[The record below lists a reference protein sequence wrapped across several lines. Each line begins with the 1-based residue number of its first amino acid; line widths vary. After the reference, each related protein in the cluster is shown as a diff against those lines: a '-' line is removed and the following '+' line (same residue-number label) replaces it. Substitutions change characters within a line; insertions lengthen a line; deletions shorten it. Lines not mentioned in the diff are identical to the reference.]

1 MGIYT
6 RKKSRNGLRIISYS
20 TVIIFII
27 AIFSYYY
34 FKPNIIYNF
43 VDTQNTDNK
52 VLETS
57 DVSHNNIDFDN
68 NKNFVKYDE
77 LNKNIEEFI
86 RNNPKITSDS
96 DSKNFVKY
104 DQLDKNIEEFI
115 RNNPR
120 IILDVLRDFQSK
132 QNQIEQKKIS
142 NNNLTNIEKIYASK
156 HTMFIGNINADK
168 KIFEFVDYNCGYC
181 LKFHNEIKKIVDS
194 DQSLQLVIIQMPI
207 LGSMSDDLSKL
218 ALAASFQNKFEEVH
232 NYLYSSNR
240 KSKMDDILADLFL
253 MNIDLPQLELD
264 LKSEEI
270 INLSSIHKGYVNDFK
285 FSGTPAIIIGNS
297 IIPGFIGYNKILE
310 ILEKEFS

>member
-20 TVIIFII
+20 TIIIFII

-34 FKPNIIYNF
+34 FKPNINYNF
-43 VDTQNTDNK
+43 IDIQNTNNK
-52 VLETS
+52 ELKPS
-57 DVSHNNIDFDN
+57 DVSASNDDFDN

-77 LNKNIEEFI
+77 LDKNIEDFI
-86 RNNPKITSDS
+86 RNNPKITIDF

-104 DQLDKNIEEFI
+104 DQLDKKIEEFI
-115 RNNPR
+115 RNNPG
-120 IILDVLRDFQSK
+120 IILDVLREFQSK

-142 NNNLTNIEKIYASK
+142 NSNLTNIEKIYASK
-156 HTMFIGNINADK
+156 HTMFIGDINADK

-207 LGSMSDDLSKL
+207 LGNMSDDLSKL
-218 ALAASFQNKFEEVH
+218 ALAASLQNKFVEVH

-240 KSKMDDILADLFL
+240 KSKMNDILADLFL

-270 INLSSIHKGYVNDFK
+270 INLSKIHKGYVNDFK

>member
-6 RKKSRNGLRIISYS
+6 RKKSRNGLKIISYS
-20 TVIIFII
+20 TAIIFII
-27 AIFSYYY
+27 AIFAYYY
-34 FKPNIIYNF
+34 FKPNINYNF
-43 VDTQNTDNK
+43 VNIQNTDNK
-52 VLETS
+52 ELELSDTS
-57 DVSHNNIDFDN
+57 LNNVNFD

-77 LNKNIEEFI
+77 LDKNIEEFL
-86 RNNPKITSDS
+86 RNNPKILRDF

-104 DQLDKNIEEFI
+104 EQLDKNIEEFI
-115 RNNPR
+115 RNNPG

-218 ALAASFQNKFEEVH
+218 ALAASLQNKFEEVH

-270 INLSSIHKGYVNDFK
+270 VKLSLIHKGYVNDFK
-285 FSGTPAIIIGNS
+285 FSGTPAIIICNS

>member
-57 DVSHNNIDFDN
+57 DVSPNNIDFDN

-77 LNKNIEEFI
+77 LNKNIEEFL
-86 RNNPKITSDS
+86 RNNPKITSDF

-115 RNNPR
+115 RNNPG

-218 ALAASFQNKFEEVH
+218 AFAASLQNKFEEVH
-232 NYLYSSNR
+232 DYLYSSNR

>member
-6 RKKSRNGLRIISYS
+6 RKKSRNGLKIISYS

-27 AIFSYYY
+27 AIFAYYY
-34 FKPNIIYNF
+34 FKPNINYNF
-43 VDTQNTDNK
+43 VNIQNTDNK
-52 VLETS
+52 ELEPS
-57 DVSHNNIDFDN
+57 DVSPSNAIFD

-77 LNKNIEEFI
+77 LDKNIEEFL
-86 RNNPKITSDS
+86 RNNPKILRDF

-115 RNNPR
+115 RNNPG

-218 ALAASFQNKFEEVH
+218 ALAASLQNKFEEVH
-232 NYLYSSNR
+232 NYLYSSKR

>member
-6 RKKSRNGLRIISYS
+6 RKKSRNGLKIISYS
-20 TVIIFII
+20 TAIIFII
-27 AIFSYYY
+27 AIFAYYY
-34 FKPNIIYNF
+34 FKPNINYNF
-43 VDTQNTDNK
+43 VNIQNTDNK
-52 VLETS
+52 ELEPS
-57 DVSHNNIDFDN
+57 DVSPSNATFD

-77 LNKNIEEFI
+77 
-86 RNNPKITSDS
+86 
-96 DSKNFVKY
+96 
-104 DQLDKNIEEFI
+104 LDKNIEEFI
-115 RNNPR
+115 RNNPG

-156 HTMFIGNINADK
+156 HTMFIGDINADK

-181 LKFHNEIKKIVDS
+181 LKFHNEIMKIVDS
-194 DQSLQLVIIQMPI
+194 DKSLQLVIIQMPI
-207 LGSMSDDLSKL
+207 LGNMSDDLSKL
-218 ALAASFQNKFEEVH
+218 ALAASLQNKFEEVH

-270 INLSSIHKGYVNDFK
+270 VKLSLIHKGYVNDFK

>member
-6 RKKSRNGLRIISYS
+6 RKKNRNGLKIISYS

-27 AIFSYYY
+27 AIFAYYY
-34 FKPNIIYNF
+34 FKPNINYNF
-43 VDTQNTDNK
+43 VNIQNTDNK
-52 VLETS
+52 ELEPS
-57 DVSHNNIDFDN
+57 DVSPSNVIF
-68 NKNFVKYDE
+68 
-77 LNKNIEEFI
+77 
-86 RNNPKITSDS
+86 

-115 RNNPR
+115 RNNPG

-156 HTMFIGNINADK
+156 HTMFIGDNNADK

-181 LKFHNEIKKIVDS
+181 LKFHNEIMKIVDS

-207 LGSMSDDLSKL
+207 LGNMSDDLSKL
-218 ALAASFQNKFEEVH
+218 ALAASLQNKFEEVH

-270 INLSSIHKGYVNDFK
+270 VKLSLIHKGYVNDFK

>member
-27 AIFSYYY
+27 AIFFYYY

-52 VLETS
+52 VLENS
-57 DVSHNNIDFDN
+57 DVSPNNIDFDN

-77 LNKNIEEFI
+77 LNKNIEEFL
-86 RNNPKITSDS
+86 RNNPKITSDF

-115 RNNPR
+115 RNNPG

-218 ALAASFQNKFEEVH
+218 ALAASLQNKFEEVH
-232 NYLYSSNR
+232 NYLYSSKR
-240 KSKMDDILADLFL
+240 KSKMDDILTDLFL

-270 INLSSIHKGYVNDFK
+270 TNLSSIHKGYVNDFK

>member
-6 RKKSRNGLRIISYS
+6 RRKRINGLRIIFYS

-27 AIFSYYY
+27 AIFAYYY
-34 FKPNIIYNF
+34 FKPNINYNF
-43 VDTQNTDNK
+43 VNIQNTDNK
-52 VLETS
+52 ELEPS
-57 DVSHNNIDFDN
+57 DVSPSNAIFD

-77 LNKNIEEFI
+77 LDKNIEEFL
-86 RNNPKITSDS
+86 RNNPKITSDF

-104 DQLDKNIEEFI
+104 DQLDKIIEEFI
-115 RNNPR
+115 RNNPG

-218 ALAASFQNKFEEVH
+218 ALAASLQNKFEEVH
-232 NYLYSSNR
+232 NYLYSSDR

-253 MNIDLPQLELD
+253 MNIDLSQLELD

-270 INLSSIHKGYVNDFK
+270 INLSSIHKDYVNDFK

-310 ILEKEFS
+310 ILEKVFS

>member
-6 RKKSRNGLRIISYS
+6 RKKSRNGLKIISYS

-27 AIFSYYY
+27 AIFAYYY
-34 FKPNIIYNF
+34 FKPNINYNF
-43 VDTQNTDNK
+43 VNIQNTDNK
-52 VLETS
+52 ELEPA
-57 DVSHNNIDFDN
+57 DVSPSNVNFD

-77 LNKNIEEFI
+77 
-86 RNNPKITSDS
+86 
-96 DSKNFVKY
+96 
-104 DQLDKNIEEFI
+104 LDKNIEEFI
-115 RNNPR
+115 RNNPG

-156 HTMFIGNINADK
+156 HTMFIGDNNADK

-181 LKFHNEIKKIVDS
+181 LKFHNEIMKIVDS

-207 LGSMSDDLSKL
+207 LGNMSDDLSKL
-218 ALAASFQNKFEEVH
+218 ALAASLQNKFEEVH

-270 INLSSIHKGYVNDFK
+270 VNLSLIHKGYVNDFK